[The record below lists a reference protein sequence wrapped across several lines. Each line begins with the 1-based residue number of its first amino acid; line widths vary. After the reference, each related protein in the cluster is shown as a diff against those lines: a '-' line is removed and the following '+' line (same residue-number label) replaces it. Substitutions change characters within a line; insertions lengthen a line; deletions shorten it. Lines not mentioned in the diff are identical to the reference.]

1 MLTEFYFRSDTE
13 VANQVE
19 VGIIRSEVAEDE
31 FDEKLEEVEKVEECF
46 TPKCVKD
53 EHEGR
58 RFDDRDIQES
68 SSEEE

>member
-31 FDEKLEEVEKVEECF
+31 FDEKLEEVEKVEDCF

>member
-58 RFDDRDIQES
+58 RFEDRDIQES